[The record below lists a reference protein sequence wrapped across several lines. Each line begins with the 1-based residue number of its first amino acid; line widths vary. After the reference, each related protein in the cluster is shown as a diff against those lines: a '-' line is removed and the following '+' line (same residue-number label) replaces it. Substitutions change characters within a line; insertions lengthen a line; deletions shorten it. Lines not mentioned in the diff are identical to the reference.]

1 MKVCSEVCRNGSSG
15 WVSHFQHILHIS
27 LDVSHEMKFIKH
39 CVQRKLL
46 PVSFV
51 IIIFLLSCF
60 YQIVQSDHGL
70 LTTVAYKLGKAAST
84 IYALEGSVAIA
95 GAAVRWLRDNLSIIK
110 TSADIE
116 PLAKT
121 VKDSGGVYFVPAF
134 SGLFA
139 PYWRTD
145 ARG

>member
-1 MKVCSEVCRNGSSG
+1 MFSE
-15 WVSHFQHILHIS
+15 
-27 LDVSHEMKFIKH
+27 
-39 CVQRKLL
+39 
-46 PVSFV
+46 
-51 IIIFLLSCF
+51 
-60 YQIVQSDHGL
+60 HGL
-70 LTTVAYKLGKAAST
+70 LTTVGYKLGKKAET

-95 GAAVRWLRDNLSIIK
+95 GAAVRWLRDNLNIIK

>member
-1 MKVCSEVCRNGSSG
+1 MQSE
-15 WVSHFQHILHIS
+15 
-27 LDVSHEMKFIKH
+27 
-39 CVQRKLL
+39 
-46 PVSFV
+46 
-51 IIIFLLSCF
+51 
-60 YQIVQSDHGL
+60 HGL
-70 LTTVAYKLGKAAST
+70 LTTVAYKLGKGAPT
-84 IYALEGSVAIA
+84 VYALEGSVAIA
-95 GAAVRWLRDNLSIIK
+95 GAAVRWLRDNLNIIR

-134 SGLFA
+134 SGLYA